1 MPRGMH
7 PNSRKAL
14 EENRHKGG
22 INAENAVELGKKS
35 AESKR
40 RRKTFRE
47 EFEAELA
54 ATITDAKGQKTTV
67 KNAITKMA
75 VQKAIKGDLRALEFI
90 RDTIGEKPIEN
101 ILISEVDPDVVR
113 EVEAI
118 VRDEE

>member
-14 EENRHKGG
+14 EENRYKGQFRGENTVEMVQKG
-22 INAENAVELGKKS
+22 IATKAKK
-35 AESKR
+35 
-40 RRKTFRE
+40 KTFRE

-54 ATITDAKGQKTTV
+54 AAITDGKGQQTTV

-75 VQKAIKGDLRALEFI
+75 VQKALKGDLRALEFI

-113 EVEAI
+113 EVEAV
-118 VRDEE
+118 VRDSG